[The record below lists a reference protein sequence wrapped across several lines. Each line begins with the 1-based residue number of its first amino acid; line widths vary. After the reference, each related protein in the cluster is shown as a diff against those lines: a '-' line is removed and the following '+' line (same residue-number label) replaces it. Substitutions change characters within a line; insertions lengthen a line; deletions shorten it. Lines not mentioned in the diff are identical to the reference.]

1 MIFLED
7 SEIKTLVIQLQRG
20 SEPAFNK
27 LYVALGKIFYKK
39 IFAMVKE
46 EEVTEDILQH
56 LFMKV
61 WQKRNE
67 LDPERS
73 FKAYLGTIAQNLVYD
88 YLRKAASNKKI
99 IETIL
104 ITAVDF
110 YRHTEENLISKETAE
125 IINQAIDQLS
135 PQRKQAF
142 ILCKIE
148 GKSYEETSKLMGVSI
163 ATVNSHMVKSLR
175 FLKDYL
181 MKNPDIAIVFIV
193 GLLCASFITKR

>member
-1 MIFLED
+1 MISLD
-7 SEIKTLVIQLQRG
+7 DTEIKTLVIQLRGG

-27 LYVALGKIFYKK
+27 LYTALGKIFYKK
-39 IFAMVKE
+39 IFAMIKD
-46 EEVTEDILQH
+46 EEVTEDLLQQ

-61 WQKRNE
+61 WQKRTE

-73 FKAYLGTIAQNLVYD
+73 FKGYLGTIAQNLVYD
-88 YLRKAASNKKI
+88 YLRKAASNKRI

-110 YRHTEENLISKETAE
+110 YRHTEENLISKETTE

-148 GKSYEETSKLMGVSI
+148 GKSYEGTSKAMGISV

-175 FLKDYL
+175 FLKGHL
-181 MKNPDIAIVFIV
+181 MQNSDMAMAFIV
-193 GLLCASFITKR
+193 GLLWIFLIH

>member
-1 MIFLED
+1 MIFLDD
-7 SEIKTLVIQLQRG
+7 SEIKNLVMLLKAG

-27 LYVALGKIFYKK
+27 LYTALGKIFYKK
-39 IFAMVKE
+39 IFAMVKDD
-46 EEVTEDILQH
+46 EVAEDILQH

-61 WQKRNE
+61 WQKRSV

-88 YLRKAASNKKI
+88 YLRKVTSNKKI

-110 YRHTEENLISKETAE
+110 YSHTEENLISKETTE
-125 IINQAIDQLS
+125 IINQAINELS

-148 GKSYEETSKLMGVSI
+148 GKSYDETSKLMGVSV

-181 MKNPDIAIVFIV
+181 MKNPDIAIIFIIGV
-193 GLLCASFITKR
+193 LCTSFTTKG

>member
-7 SEIKTLVIQLQRG
+7 AEIKTLVIQLQGG

-27 LYVALGKIFYKK
+27 LYAALGKIFYKK

-61 WQKRNE
+61 WQKRTE

-88 YLRKAASNKKI
+88 YLRKAASNKRI

-110 YRHTEENLISKETAE
+110 YRHTEENLISKETVENRPLYFAKLKGKVMRKP
-125 IINQAIDQLS
+125 AKRWAFLS
-135 PQRKQAF
+135 LQ
-142 ILCKIE
+142 
-148 GKSYEETSKLMGVSI
+148 
-163 ATVNSHMVKSLR
+163 
-175 FLKDYL
+175 
-181 MKNPDIAIVFIV
+181 
-193 GLLCASFITKR
+193 

>member
-7 SEIKTLVIQLQRG
+7 AEIKTLVIQLRGG

-27 LYVALGKIFYKK
+27 LYTALGKIFYKK
-39 IFAMVKE
+39 IFAMVKDE
-46 EEVTEDILQH
+46 GVTEDLLQH

-61 WQKRNE
+61 WQKRTE

-73 FKAYLGTIAQNLVYD
+73 FKGYLGTIAQNLVYD

-110 YRHTEENLISKETAE
+110 YRHTEENLISKETTE

-148 GKSYEETSKLMGVSI
+148 GKSYEGTSKAMGISV

-175 FLKDYL
+175 FLKDHL
-181 MKNPDIAIVFIV
+181 MQNPDVAVAFIV
-193 GLLCASFITKR
+193 GLLGSTFTIKT